1 MTSLLFPEA
10 GAVGKT
16 SQSCSAAIT
25 PKVSLPL
32 RTALLAGITHNTA
45 GFPAVGF
52 YDALMNW
59 AISMHSQE
67 VYSTRVFILLE
78 KFILGRQGGMLV
90 GTQVVLPGSAEHSG
104 TSLLRASVPPSG
116 VKLPPVSAGDE
127 LSDAPAA
134 LAGVAGVVLI
144 PCPFL
149 GQCIS

>member
-1 MTSLLFPEA
+1 MTSLLFPGA

-16 SQSCSAAIT
+16 SQSYSAAIT

-32 RTALLAGITHNTA
+32 RAALLAGITHNTA

-52 YDALMNW
+52 YDTLMNW

-67 VYSTRVFILLE
+67 VYRTRVFILLE
-78 KFILGRQGGMLV
+78 KFVLGRQGGVLV
-90 GTQVVLPGSAEHSG
+90 GTQIVLQGSAEHSG
-104 TSLLRASVPPSG
+104 TSLLRASTPPSG
-116 VKLPPVSAGDE
+116 VKLPPMLAGDE

-134 LAGVAGVVLI
+134 LAGAPGVVLI
-144 PCPFL
+144 PHPLL